1 MPFSRTGLLPTLFF
15 RWLRLTFSRMRL
27 LDRYLLRELCVPLI
41 YCLAGFLIFWVSFDL
56 FGDLEDFQD
65 AQLGAADI
73 ARYYLVKTPELLVT
87 VLPVALLLALL
98 YALTNHARH
107 NEMIAMRAAGLSL
120 ARISLP
126 YLAVG
131 FISSLVLFYLN
142 EQLVP
147 DSSERAEAIKKGKK
161 SKSESDVWQRRV
173 NFRNASENRIWNVSA
188 FNTLSFQLV
197 EPHIEWLMPD
207 GTRKQLIARSGGRT
221 NGNWVFYDL
230 ELYTYAPGVD
240 FDRAA
245 SRPLRTNALVL
256 PELKE
261 TPEDIQLQL
270 KFQRMNAI
278 EAAKRTQLS
287 LSEIHYLREHLE
299 LNRRDRALLET
310 QFHARLAQPWTCLVV
325 ALVAL
330 PFGASTNSRRNVLVG
345 VASSIF
351 IVFIYF
357 VLLRVGL
364 ALGTGGYIPPWL
376 AAWLPNAFFAG
387 MGLWLTWKMK

>member
-1 MPFSRTGLLPTLFF
+1 
-15 RWLRLTFSRMRL
+15 MRL
-27 LDRYLLRELCVPLI
+27 LDRYLLRELCVPLV

-56 FGDLEDFQD
+56 FGDLEDFQT
-65 AQLGAADI
+65 ANLGAADI

-120 ARISLP
+120 SRISIP
-126 YLAVG
+126 YIAVG
-131 FISSLVLFYLN
+131 FLLSLILFYLN

-147 DSSERAEAIKKGKK
+147 DSSERAEAIKKGRKQK
-161 SKSESDVWQRRV
+161 TEADLWQRRV
-173 NFRNASENRIWNVSA
+173 NFRNASDNRIWNISG
-188 FNTLSFQLV
+188 FNTVTHQLA
-197 EPHIEWLMPD
+197 EPHVEWRLPD

-221 NGNWVFYDL
+221 NGFWIFYDV
-230 ELYTYAPGVD
+230 ELYTQKAGAD
-240 FDRAA
+240 FERDRSAA
-245 SRPLRTNALVL
+245 QAVRMKELVL
-256 PELKE
+256 PELTE

-357 VLLRVGL
+357 VLLRIGL
-364 ALGTGGYIPPWL
+364 ALGTGALIPPWV
-376 AAWLPNAFFAG
+376 AAWLPNAFFAAFG
-387 MGLWLTWKMK
+387 VGLTWKMK

>member
-1 MPFSRTGLLPTLFF
+1 
-15 RWLRLTFSRMRL
+15 MRL

-56 FGDLEDFQD
+56 FGDLEDFQN
-65 AQLGAADI
+65 AKLGARDV

-131 FISSLVLFYLN
+131 IVLSLVLFYLN

-147 DSSERAEAIKKGKK
+147 DSSERAEAIKKGRQQPT
-161 SKSESDVWQRRV
+161 ETDLWQRRL
-173 NFRNASENRIWNVSA
+173 NFRNASENRIWNITA
-188 FNTLSFQLV
+188 FNSATHQMV
-197 EPHIEWLMPD
+197 EPHVEWFLQD
-207 GTRKQLIARSGGRT
+207 GTRKQLMARSGGRS
-221 NGNWVFYDL
+221 NDLWVFYDV
-230 ELYTYAPGVD
+230 ELYTYPPNVD

-245 SRPLRTNALVL
+245 SRPLRTNQVILR
-256 PELKE
+256 ELTE

-270 KFQRMNAI
+270 KFQRMNAV

-287 LSEIHYLREHLE
+287 LSEIQYLREHLE

-325 ALVAL
+325 VLVAL

-351 IVFIYF
+351 IVFVYF
-357 VLLRVGL
+357 VLLRIGL
-364 ALGTGGYIPPWL
+364 ALGTGGYIPPWV
-376 AAWLPNAFFAG
+376 AAWLPNAFFAS
-387 MGLWLTWKMK
+387 MGLWLTWKIK

>member
-1 MPFSRTGLLPTLFF
+1 
-15 RWLRLTFSRMRL
+15 MRL

-56 FGDLEDFQD
+56 FGDLEDFQE
-65 AQLGAADI
+65 AKLGVSDVV
-73 ARYYLVKTPELLVT
+73 RYYLVKTPELLVT

-98 YALTNHARH
+98 YALSNHARH
-107 NEMIAMRAAGLSL
+107 NEMVAMRAAGLSL
-120 ARISLP
+120 GRISVP

-131 FISSLVLFYLN
+131 FGLSLILFYLN

-147 DSSERAEAIKKGKK
+147 DSSDRAAAIKKGRQHQTV
-161 SKSESDVWQRRV
+161 EDFWQRRV
-173 NFRNASENRIWNVSA
+173 NFRNAVENRIWNISA
-188 FNTLSFQLV
+188 FNTV
-197 EPHIEWLMPD
+197 THEMEEPHVEWSLED
-207 GTRKQLIARSGGRT
+207 GTRTQLIARRGGRT
-221 NGNWVFYDL
+221 NGMWVFYGV
-230 ELYTYAPGVD
+230 ELYSYPPDVD

-245 SRPLRTNALVL
+245 SRPLRTNQVIIHDLT
-256 PELKE
+256 E

-278 EAAKRTQLS
+278 QAAKRTQLS
-287 LSEIHYLREHLE
+287 LGEIQYLREHLE

-325 ALVAL
+325 VLVAL

-357 VLLRVGL
+357 VLLRIGL
-364 ALGTGGYIPPWL
+364 ALGTGGYIPPWV
-376 AAWLPNAFFAG
+376 AAWLPNAFFAAV
-387 MGLWLTWKMK
+387 GLWLTWKIK

>member
-1 MPFSRTGLLPTLFF
+1 
-15 RWLRLTFSRMRL
+15 MRL

-56 FGDLEDFQD
+56 FGDLEDFQN
-65 AQLGAADI
+65 AKLSAAEV
-73 ARYYLVKTPELLVT
+73 AHYYLVKTPELLVT

-107 NEMIAMRAAGLSL
+107 NEMVAMRAAGLSL

-131 FISSLVLFYLN
+131 LILSLGLFYLN
-142 EQLVP
+142 ERLVP
-147 DSSERAEAIKKGKK
+147 NSAARAEEIKKGRNQV
-161 SKSESDVWQRRV
+161 SEKNTWLHGI
-173 NFRNASENRIWNVSA
+173 NFRNASENRIWNIRA
-188 FNTLSFQLV
+188 WNTETHELV
-197 EPHIEWLMPD
+197 EPHVGWELPD
-207 GTRKQLIARSGGRT
+207 GTKKQLIALSGGRT
-221 NGNWVFYDL
+221 NETWVFNDV
-230 ELYTYAPGVD
+230 ELYTYPPGMD
-240 FDRAA
+240 FERGGY
-245 SRPLRTNALVL
+245 LMRTNHLIMR
-256 PELKE
+256 EMTE
-261 TPEDIQLQL
+261 TPEDIHLQL

-278 EAAKRTQLS
+278 DAAKRTQLS
-287 LSEIHYLREHLE
+287 LSEIQYLREHLE

-330 PFGASTNSRRNVLVG
+330 PFGAGTNSRRNVLVG

-351 IVFIYF
+351 IVFVYF
-357 VLLRVGL
+357 VLLRIGL

-376 AAWLPNAFFAG
+376 AAWLPNAFFAAL
-387 MGLWLTWKMK
+387 GLWLTCSIK

>member
-1 MPFSRTGLLPTLFF
+1 
-15 RWLRLTFSRMRL
+15 MRL
-27 LDRYLLRELCVPLI
+27 LDRYLLRELCVPLF
-41 YCLAGFLIFWVSFDL
+41 YCLVGFLIFWVSFDL
-56 FGDLEDFQD
+56 FDDLEDFQT
-65 AQLGAADI
+65 AQLGVVEI

-98 YALTNHARH
+98 YSLTNHARH
-107 NEMIAMRAAGLSL
+107 NEMVAMRAAGLSL

-131 FISSLVLFYLN
+131 LLLSLVLFYLN

-147 DSSERAEAIKKGKK
+147 DSSERAEAIKKGRKTRTG
-161 SKSESDVWQRRV
+161 SETWQRRV
-173 NFRNASENRIWNVSA
+173 NFRNASEKRIWNISA
-188 FNTLSFQLV
+188 FNTATFQLV
-197 EPHIEWLMPD
+197 EPHIEWLLQD

-221 NGNWVFYDL
+221 NDNWAFYDL
-230 ELYTYAPGVD
+230 ELYTYPPGVD

-245 SRPLRTNALVL
+245 SRPMRTNQLVL
-256 PELKE
+256 PELTE
-261 TPEDIQLQL
+261 TPQDIQLQL

-278 EAAKRTQLS
+278 DAAKRTQLS
-287 LSEIHYLREHLE
+287 LSEIDYLRQHLE

-357 VLLRVGL
+357 VLLRIGL
-364 ALGTGGYIPPWL
+364 ALGTGAYIPPWL
-376 AAWLPNAFFAG
+376 AAWLPNVFFAG
-387 MGLWLTWKMK
+387 MGLYLTWRIK

>member
-1 MPFSRTGLLPTLFF
+1 
-15 RWLRLTFSRMRL
+15 MRL
-27 LDRYLLRELCVPLI
+27 LDRYLLRELCVPLV

-56 FGDLEDFQD
+56 FGDLEDFQN
-65 AQLGAADI
+65 AQLGAADV

-107 NEMIAMRAAGLSL
+107 NEMVAMRAAGLSL
-120 ARISLP
+120 ARISVP

-131 FISSLVLFYLN
+131 FVLSAVLFYLN

-147 DSSERAEAIKKGKK
+147 DSTERAEAIKKGRKQK
-161 SKSESDVWQRRV
+161 GGDNIWRQQV
-173 NFRNASENRIWNVSA
+173 NFHNARESRIWNVA
-188 FNTLSFQLV
+188 ALNTVTYELV
-197 EPHIEWLMPD
+197 KPHVEWRLPD

-221 NGNWVFYDL
+221 NDHWVFYDV
-230 ELYTYAPGVD
+230 ELYTYAPGMD
-240 FDRAA
+240 FDRPGN
-245 SRPLRTNALVL
+245 RPLRTNQLVFT
-256 PELKE
+256 ELTEK
-261 TPEDIQLQL
+261 PEDIQLQL

-278 EAAKRTQLS
+278 DAAKRTQLS
-287 LSEIHYLREHLE
+287 LNEIQYLRQHLE
-299 LNRRDRALLET
+299 LNRRDRAMLET

-330 PFGASTNSRRNVLVG
+330 PFGASTHSRRNVLVG

-357 VLLRVGL
+357 VLLRIGL
-364 ALGTGGYIPPWL
+364 ALGTGGYIPAWI
-376 AAWLPNAFFAG
+376 AAWLPNAFFAAL
-387 MGLWLTWKMK
+387 GLWLTWRIK

>member
-1 MPFSRTGLLPTLFF
+1 
-15 RWLRLTFSRMRL
+15 MRL
-27 LDRYLLRELCVPLI
+27 LDRYLLRELCVPLM

-56 FGDLEDFQD
+56 FGDLEDFQN
-65 AQLGAADI
+65 AGLGAADV

-107 NEMIAMRAAGLSL
+107 NEMVAMRAAGLSL
-120 ARISLP
+120 ARIAVP

-131 FISSLVLFYLN
+131 FILSAVLFYLN

-147 DSSERAEAIKKGKK
+147 DSTARAETIKRGRKEPTV
-161 SKSESDVWQRRV
+161 SNVWRQTV
-173 NFRNASENRIWNVSA
+173 NFRNASANRIWNISR
-188 FNTLSFQLV
+188 FNTATYELV
-197 EPHIEWLMPD
+197 DPHVGWTLPD
-207 GTRKQLIARSGGRT
+207 GTKKQLIADRGIRT
-221 NGNWVFYDL
+221 NDEWIFY
-230 ELYTYAPGVD
+230 EARLYTYPPGMD
-240 FDRAA
+240 FDRPGN
-245 SRPLRTNALVL
+245 RPLRTNQLVL
-256 PELKE
+256 PELTEK
-261 TPEDIQLQL
+261 PQDIQLQL

-287 LSEIHYLREHLE
+287 LDEINYLRRHLE
-299 LNRRDRALLET
+299 LNPRDKAMLET

-357 VLLRVGL
+357 VLLRIGL
-364 ALGTGGYIPPWL
+364 ALGTGNYIPPWI
-376 AAWLPNAFFAG
+376 AAWLPNAFFAAT
-387 MGLWLTWKMK
+387 GLWLTWKIK

>member
-1 MPFSRTGLLPTLFF
+1 
-15 RWLRLTFSRMRL
+15 MRL

-56 FGDLEDFQD
+56 FGDLEDFQE
-65 AQLGAADI
+65 AKLGVADVV
-73 ARYYLVKTPELLVT
+73 RYYLVKTPELLVT

-120 ARISLP
+120 ARISVP

-131 FISSLVLFYLN
+131 FILSLVLFYLN

-147 DSSERAEAIKKGKK
+147 DSSERAEAIKKGRQQQTVA
-161 SKSESDVWQRRV
+161 DRWQRGV
-173 NFRNASENRIWNVSA
+173 NFRNAADNRIWNIPA
-188 FNTLSFQLV
+188 FNTATHEMV
-197 EPHIEWLMPD
+197 EPHVDWILKD
-207 GTRKQLIARSGGRT
+207 GTKMQLIARTGGRT
-221 NGNWVFYDL
+221 NGMWVFNDV
-230 ELYTYAPGVD
+230 ELYSYPPDVD

-245 SRPLRTNALVL
+245 SRPMRTNQVVIRDLT
-256 PELKE
+256 E

-270 KFQRMNAI
+270 KFQRMSAI

-287 LSEIHYLREHLE
+287 LAEIHYLREHLE

-325 ALVAL
+325 VLVAL

-357 VLLRVGL
+357 VLLRIGL
-364 ALGTGGYIPPWL
+364 ALGTGGYIPPWV
-376 AAWLPNAFFAG
+376 AAWLPNAFFAS
-387 MGLWLTWKMK
+387 MGLWLTWKIK